1 MGDFLP
7 FKTCQRKHK
16 NIINL
21 KKKKSEEVIGLLV
34 THTCLTAL
42 MGRREAKH
50 IRLAGVGCN
59 ISNTKDRVWPHFQTP
74 RIELKIGRATEYF

>member
-34 THTCLTAL
+34 THTCLTVL

-74 RIELKIGRATEYF
+74 RIELKIRRTAEYF